1 MNWWQRL
8 LRRRKMEDQLE
19 KELRFHLDE
28 HASELIARGLS
39 PDEARRRARLALGG
53 PEQVKENCRVARGMR
68 WLEDLLQDFRYA
80 IRMLQKQPGFAVV
93 ALLTLALG
101 IGATTVMF
109 TLINGVLL
117 KPLPFLD
124 ADKLV
129 AVNGQSD
136 RWNAEIFGEQNVA
149 YLDFIDCA
157 RESRSLAIAA
167 ALYTGGTVSE
177 PGEPE
182 YVDLREISSG
192 LFSVLRVPIVQGR
205 SFLPEEDRQGAA
217 PVAILGSGFWQRHF
231 TGGTLSVPQLSLTA
245 SAMPLWVSLRQG
257 SSCSATRRIYTRR

>member
-53 PEQVKENCRVARGMR
+53 FEQVKENCRDARGTR

-129 AVNGQSD
+129 AVNGQSE

-149 YLDFIDCA
+149 YQIGRASC
-157 RESRSLAIAA
+157 RE
-167 ALYTGGTVSE
+167 
-177 PGEPE
+177 
-182 YVDLREISSG
+182 
-192 LFSVLRVPIVQGR
+192 RV
-205 SFLPEEDRQGAA
+205 
-217 PVAILGSGFWQRHF
+217 
-231 TGGTLSVPQLSLTA
+231 
-245 SAMPLWVSLRQG
+245 
-257 SSCSATRRIYTRR
+257 

>member
-53 PEQVKENCRVARGMR
+53 FEQVKENCRDARGTR

-109 TLINGVLL
+109 ALINGGPL
-117 KPLPFLD
+117 KPLPCLD
-124 ADKLV
+124 AARIV
-129 AVNGQSD
+129 VVMVQSNW
-136 RWNAEIFGEQNVA
+136 R
-149 YLDFIDCA
+149 
-157 RESRSLAIAA
+157 
-167 ALYTGGTVSE
+167 
-177 PGEPE
+177 
-182 YVDLREISSG
+182 
-192 LFSVLRVPIVQGR
+192 
-205 SFLPEEDRQGAA
+205 
-217 PVAILGSGFWQRHF
+217 
-231 TGGTLSVPQLSLTA
+231 
-245 SAMPLWVSLRQG
+245 M
-257 SSCSATRRIYTRR
+257 